1 MPLPVHDLRAALR
14 ALARRPGLTAV
25 AVSTIALAIAA
36 NTAIFSVV
44 NGALLRP
51 LPLPEAHRLVTM
63 DVRAHTGYLISLSI
77 PNYRDW
83 RDRNRSFDAFAAAA
97 GFGFTLTGRGPARVV
112 DARAVVGDYFTMLGL
127 QPLLG
132 RGLTAAETPA
142 HPGGEPL
149 AVLGHAFWQ
158 QQFGGDPAIVG
169 QAITLNDIPHTVVG
183 VLAPGG
189 GFPTPAVD
197 LYVPMAVSARLP
209 WEDRSSS
216 FGTRAYAR
224 LAPGVTVEEA
234 ARDLDRVGRELRAAE
249 GETVALPEVR
259 SLASFYTGDST
270 RPLWILMAA
279 VGFVLLIAVANV
291 GNLLLARAE
300 DRHRELA
307 VRSAL
312 GAGRWQITRLLLT
325 EALVL
330 AAAGGAVGAALA
342 YAALGALVEMLPADF
357 PALLRAQV
365 RLDGTVLGFGIA
377 LALASGVVFGLL
389 PALRGGRASLESAL
403 RAGARATGS
412 GRLRSALV
420 VAEVAL
426 ALVLLVGA
434 GLMVRSLAHLN
445 GVDKGFQADGV
456 LTGSVPAPDAR
467 SSDRER
473 WLGFYGELRDRSADL
488 PGVRAAAL
496 ALLLPLSD
504 RSWELRIHPEGV
516 PVLRETG
523 QSVLFNM
530 VSPEYFEALRVPILR
545 GRGFLVSDREGAN
558 PVTIIDET
566 MAVRFWPDEDPIG
579 HQVTF
584 ETDSAGAP
592 VYRTVVGVAANVR
605 HYELE
610 QPSRIQ
616 AYVPVA
622 QAGRRWGAN
631 LRLILRTEGA
641 PALLVSPLRN
651 VVTTLDA
658 EAPLADARP
667 LDDLVASATAA
678 DRALTRVLTAFAG
691 GALALAALGIFGVM
705 SYAVTRRT
713 REIGIRMALGA
724 ARRDVLGWIGGR
736 ALGLTMAG
744 VAVGLAAAA
753 ALTRLLRGLLY
764 EVSPLDPLILVG
776 ATAALTAVAL
786 VAAYVPARRASRVDP
801 VAALSAEA

>member
-1 MPLPVHDLRAALR
+1 
-14 ALARRPGLTAV
+14 
-25 AVSTIALAIAA
+25 
-36 NTAIFSVV
+36 
-44 NGALLRP
+44 
-51 LPLPEAHRLVTM
+51 
-63 DVRAHTGYLISLSI
+63 
-77 PNYRDW
+77 
-83 RDRNRSFDAFAAAA
+83 
-97 GFGFTLTGRGPARVV
+97 
-112 DARAVVGDYFTMLGL
+112 
-127 QPLLG
+127 
-132 RGLTAAETPA
+132 
-142 HPGGEPL
+142 
-149 AVLGHAFWQ
+149 
-158 QQFGGDPAIVG
+158 
-169 QAITLNDIPHTVVG
+169 
-183 VLAPGG
+183 
-189 GFPTPAVD
+189 
-197 LYVPMAVSARLP
+197 
-209 WEDRSSS
+209 
-216 FGTRAYAR
+216 
-224 LAPGVTVEEA
+224 
-234 ARDLDRVGRELRAAE
+234 
-249 GETVALPEVR
+249 
-259 SLASFYTGDST
+259 
-270 RPLWILMAA
+270 
-279 VGFVLLIAVANV
+279 
-291 GNLLLARAE
+291 
-300 DRHRELA
+300 
-307 VRSAL
+307 
-312 GAGRWQITRLLLT
+312 
-325 EALVL
+325 
-330 AAAGGAVGAALA
+330 
-342 YAALGALVEMLPADF
+342 
-357 PALLRAQV
+357 
-365 RLDGTVLGFGIA
+365 
-377 LALASGVVFGLL
+377 VVFGLL

-724 ARRDVLGWIGGR
+724 RPAGVLRLVVRQGLVLAGLGL
-736 ALGLTMAG
+736 ALGLAG
-744 VAVGLAAAA
+744 AL
-753 ALTRLLRGLLY
+753 ALTRLMRSLLF
-764 EVSPLDPLILVG
+764 EVSPGDA
-776 ATAALTAVAL
+776 ATYLAVAVFLTAVA
-786 VAAYVPARRASRVDP
+786 ATASGVPARRALAVDP
-801 VAALSAEA
+801 AEALRTE